1 MSVQKYG
8 DWGKALEIMRGI
20 EAKYDRAVTRGLNR
34 VGVYVRDKIKR
45 GIRDQAPGGKQF
57 APLHPATIAAKGS
70 SKALINNGDMVG
82 AITYKITSPEQ
93 VFVGLLRTAK
103 NKQGEELANLGHIH
117 EYGRIVKV
125 TPKMRGY
132 LGAVLGIHLKP
143 DTIAITI
150 PARPF
155 LQPVLD
161 AEKGEV
167 VKIFQ
172 KELQSIFL
180 D

>member
-1 MSVQKYG
+1 MSVRRYG
-8 DWGKALEIMRGI
+8 DWDRALEVMRGI
-20 EAKYDRAVTRGLNR
+20 EAKYDRAVNRGLHR
-34 VGVYVRDKIKR
+34 VGVHVRDKIKR
-45 GIRDQAPGGKQF
+45 GIRDQAPGGKEF
-57 APLHPATIAAKGS
+57 VPLHPATVAAKGS
-70 SKALINNGDMVG
+70 SKALIDNGDMVG

-117 EYGRIVKV
+117 EYGRIVRV

-132 LGAVLGIHLKP
+132 LAAVLGLHLKP
-143 DTIAITI
+143 ETIAITI

-155 LQPVLD
+155 LRPVLN
-161 AEKGEV
+161 AEKDEV

-172 KELQSIFL
+172 KELQEIFL
-180 D
+180 K